1 EDNCAIMAVKQLMDY
16 IENGNIT
23 NSVNYPACS
32 LGVCQKAG
40 RVAIN
45 HKNIPNMIGQIT
57 SVISA
62 CGLNIS
68 DMVNKSKGD
77 YAYSLIDVEAP
88 ATQELYNKLK
98 EIDGVIKVRIIK

>member
-1 EDNCAIMAVKQLMDY
+1 MPC
-16 IENGNIT
+16 
-23 NSVNYPACS
+23 

>member
-1 EDNCAIMAVKQLMDY
+1 MYCL
-16 IENGNIT
+16 
-23 NSVNYPACS
+23 
-32 LGVCQKAG
+32 KAG

>member
-1 EDNCAIMAVKQLMDY
+1 
-16 IENGNIT
+16 
-23 NSVNYPACS
+23 
-32 LGVCQKAG
+32 
-40 RVAIN
+40 
-45 HKNIPNMIGQIT
+45 MIGQIT